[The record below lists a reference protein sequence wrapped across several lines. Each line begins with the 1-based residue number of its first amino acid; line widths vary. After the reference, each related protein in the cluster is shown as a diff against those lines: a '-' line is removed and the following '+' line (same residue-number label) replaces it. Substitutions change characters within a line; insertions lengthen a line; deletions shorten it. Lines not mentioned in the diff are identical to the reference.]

1 LALKGI
7 TPSQAIKK
15 VEESGLELAL
25 SPSQAIKVL
34 GESGFELSPEQQL
47 IMEEISKEFIDLA
60 KKKSG
65 RRDRAKLIKQFAKRV
80 LQELS
85 LPNAIGIASY
95 TQIYIIAVLL
105 FTLLASSI
113 KANEREVVRKLE
125 DTLQEQPATEQQ
137 EQQLSELKAPKLTAR
152 LKSEIAKIK
161 TIQEFQSVQAAL
173 DTRGRELGYQ
183 KPSVIKHITSQ
194 VSKLR
199 SLDDCR
205 EVEVTV
211 KQRED
216 ELKAKGQVTGPAK
229 SLAITTIR
237 GTEMFCERWQV
248 SKKLHS
254 RTLGPTLPPKYNLSK
269 VKVSFRARKRLEQ
282 LGYEVKK

>member
-1 LALKGI
+1 MALKGI

-15 VEESGLELAL
+15 VGESGLELAL

-47 IMEEISKEFIDLA
+47 MMEEISKEFIDLA

-65 RRDRAKLIKQFAKRV
+65 KRDRAKLIKQFAKRV
-80 LQELS
+80 LQELY
-85 LPNAIGIASY
+85 LANAIGIATY
-95 TQIYIIAVLL
+95 AQIYITAVLL
-105 FTLLASSI
+105 FTLLASTI

-125 DTLQEQPATEQQ
+125 DILQEQPATEQQ
-137 EQQLSELKAPKLTAR
+137 EQKLSELKAPNLTAR

-161 TIQEFQSVQAAL
+161 TIEDFQNVQAAL
-173 DTRGRELGYQ
+173 DTQGRKLGYQ
-183 KPSVIKHITSQ
+183 KPSVTKHITSQ

-237 GTEMFCERWQV
+237 GIEHFCERWQV
-248 SKKLHS
+248 DNEPHS